1 MSKGARTR
9 EAIVQEA
16 IKAASVEGFEGLSIG
31 HLAGRMKMSKSGL
44 FAHFGS
50 KEELQKAV
58 VDETTKLFMANV
70 WSPAMRAPRG
80 IARLEQIF
88 ERWVSWTYA
97 NPHMPGGCLLTAL
110 ATEMDDKPGP
120 VRDQLVEMQHEFMA
134 MLARAAALGVQAGE
148 LRDDLDCRQ
157 FAFEMNGIV
166 LSMHFHQRLLRD
178 EEARARAR
186 AAFADLLARSRATH

>member
-1 MSKGARTR
+1 
-9 EAIVQEA
+9 
-16 IKAASVEGFEGLSIG
+16 
-31 HLAGRMKMSKSGL
+31 
-44 FAHFGS
+44 
-50 KEELQKAV
+50 
-58 VDETTKLFMANV
+58 
-70 WSPAMRAPRG
+70 MRAPRG